1 MNCTFLF
8 CLEFCCLCFCAAL
21 VLEEGLV
28 DAVVVGVG
36 QDIVKYDDCACVCC
50 EDIVEVEEVDVDFQ
64 IPLGG
69 YMYNIVVPS

>member
-21 VLEEGLV
+21 EEGLV
-28 DAVVVGVG
+28 DDVVGVG
-36 QDIVKYDDCACVCC
+36 QDIVKDDDCEDVCC
-50 EDIVEVEEVDVDFQ
+50 QDVEVEEEVEVDVDFQ

-69 YMYNIVVPS
+69 